1 MNKKPSKATNALRL
15 GLFWAIVVLGVLA
28 FWAINSPQAN
38 LKEVPLSDVV
48 NRANNGKI
56 AKIEIQGN
64 ELLHPKASPSQP
76 SVASK
81 RMALSIPKD
90 SSTTKQR

>member
-38 LKEVPLSDVV
+38 LKEVPLS
-48 NRANNGKI
+48 GK
-56 AKIEIQGN
+56 
-64 ELLHPKASPSQP
+64 
-76 SVASK
+76 
-81 RMALSIPKD
+81 
-90 SSTTKQR
+90 